1 MFRIRFLDFLLSLY
15 ILLFV
20 IWGHCCADLHP
31 WMTGL
36 CSIPAVLRHCI
47 ETNSVVRAMVM

>member
-15 ILLFV
+15 ILLSV